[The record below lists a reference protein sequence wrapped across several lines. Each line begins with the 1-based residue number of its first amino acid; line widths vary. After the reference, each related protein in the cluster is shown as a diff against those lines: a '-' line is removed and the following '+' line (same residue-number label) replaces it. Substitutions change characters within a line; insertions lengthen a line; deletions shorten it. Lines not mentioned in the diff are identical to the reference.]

1 MSVGLLEAS
10 SGLWK
15 ELSPSLLVTNS
26 AVVLV
31 VTASAAVEMMRMSGL
46 LGSPERF
53 ACLKEE
59 HSRLPSI
66 P

>member
-1 MSVGLLEAS
+1 LDVWSVGLLEAF

-15 ELSPSLLVTNS
+15 ELSPSLLVANP

-31 VTASAAVEMMRMSGL
+31 VEMMRMPGL
-46 LGSPERF
+46 LGSPDGF
-53 ACLKEE
+53 VCLKEE
-59 HSRLPSI
+59 LSRLPSI